1 MGVGGGRVRKLLFA
15 PEEMTVTKVFDFP
28 GEGGLIGASSVFKNP
43 VNG

>member
-1 MGVGGGRVRKLLFA
+1 MRRLLFA

-28 GEGGLIGASSVFKNP
+28 SEGGLVGASSVFKNS